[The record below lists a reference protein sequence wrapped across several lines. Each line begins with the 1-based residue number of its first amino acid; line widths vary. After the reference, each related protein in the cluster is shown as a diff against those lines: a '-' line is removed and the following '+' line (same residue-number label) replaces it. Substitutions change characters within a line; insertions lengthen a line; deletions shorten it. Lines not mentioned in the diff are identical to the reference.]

1 MSNLYGAKEAK
12 RCRVMLNSLS
22 PVKEYLVSNLDV
34 VDWAFMTDP
43 SSSGSH
49 GYVQEEIVFLQ
60 GPLILGLLA

>member
-34 VDWAFMTDP
+34 VDWAFMG
-43 SSSGSH
+43 SSSNNALDRPEFIW
-49 GYVQEEIVFLQ
+49 VTLDTFKKK
-60 GPLILGLLA
+60 